1 MSKKMDEFDKMIS
14 DFMKK
19 KQATDFNPDVLDRE
33 VVIKDISDI
42 INQSIL
48 SREPLSLA
56 LTGTWGVGKTYIL
69 NKIEKKFSGKCMVI
83 HYDCWKNDYH
93 EEPLVGILSTIAGQL
108 NTVESKNP
116 DKIQAEYYA
125 EMMKII
131 SKMALFAAN
140 PQAQSLIKGI
150 RDVYGVINN
159 LVKGKKNEE
168 IKPFGSLTGVSDL
181 IDVINSLLCGYMLYE
196 SKKIIFVVDEMDRCL
211 PDYAIKVL
219 NRLHHICNETPLIQI
234 VSINDE
240 ELKRNING
248 IYKRE
253 ENDSFAKNYLQRF
266 FTNSYRISN
275 GTSKELIKHYWSDI
289 NKFFDIKDYDFLYY
303 FFDTVLQK
311 FVIREKIN
319 AIKTL
324 RLYHKSTLG
333 KTKEKYPLEL
343 VCAELLEVLKRI
355 LGVQEEWMLSNEARH
370 EVGMTVIAS
379 LNFRPNSFAKTS
391 YLQIFV
397 DLDKKAKMQDRLSN
411 ITLDRAGFNHVF
423 KNIHPY
429 YNTFTYTS
437 VEIISAF
444 LTSKENLQFSDD
456 GETITITREDFSKA
470 YDFFLAFK
478 QKVND
483 YV

>member
-1 MSKKMDEFDKMIS
+1 MTKKTDEFDKMIS

-19 KQATDFNPDVLDRE
+19 KQTTVFNPDVLDRE
-33 VVIKDISDI
+33 EVIKNISDI

-48 SREPLSLA
+48 SQEPISLA

-69 NKIEKKFSGKCMVI
+69 NKIEKKFYGKCMVI

-108 NTVESKNP
+108 NAVESKNP
-116 DKIQAEYYA
+116 DKNQAEYYA
-125 EMMKII
+125 EMLKII

-159 LVKGKKNEE
+159 LVKGKKDKE
-168 IKPFGSLTGVSDL
+168 IKPFGSLTGISDL

-248 IYKRE
+248 IYRRGE
-253 ENDSFAKNYLQRF
+253 DDSFAKNYLQRF

-289 NKFFDIKDYDFLYY
+289 NNYFFIKDKEFLYS
-303 FFDTVLQK
+303 FFDTILQK

-333 KTKEKYPLEL
+333 ITKEKYPFEL
-343 VCAELLEVLKRI
+343 VCAELLEILKRI
-355 LGVQEEWMLSNEARH
+355 LGIQEEWIVSNGAIH
-370 EVGMTVIAS
+370 EVGMTAIVS
-379 LNFRPNSFAKTS
+379 LNFRPHPLAETS

-397 DLDKKAKMQDRLSN
+397 DLSKKVKMQDRLSN
-411 ITLDRAGFNHVF
+411 ITLDRVGFTHDF

-429 YNTFTYTS
+429 NIFTYTS

-444 LTSKENLQFSDD
+444 LTSKKNLQFSDD
-456 GETITITREDFSKA
+456 GQSITITREDFSKA

>member
-1 MSKKMDEFDKMIS
+1 MIS

-248 IYKRE
+248 IYKRGE
-253 ENDSFAKNYLQRF
+253 DDSFAKNYLQRF

-289 NKFFDIKDYDFLYY
+289 DNFFDIKDYDFLYS
-303 FFDTVLQK
+303 FFDTILQK

-333 KTKEKYPLEL
+333 ITKEKYPFEL

-355 LGVQEEWMLSNEARH
+355 LGIREEWKESPEKYGMIEITSLEFNCYGLTQTLYLS
-370 EVGMTVIAS
+370 
-379 LNFRPNSFAKTS
+379 L
-391 YLQIFV
+391 FV
-397 DLDKKAKMQDRLSN
+397 DSDKKIKKLDKLSDIKIDKMGP
-411 ITLDRAGFNHVF
+411 I
-423 KNIHPY
+423 
-429 YNTFTYTS
+429 YNFENWRIKGSFTFS
-437 VEIISAF
+437 SAEIIHSF
-444 LTSKENLQFSDD
+444 FTSDRCLQFSIGDRSMD
-456 GETITITREDFSKA
+456 ITSGDFSKA
-470 YDFFLAFK
+470 YVFFLTFK